1 MTEESAAHT
10 LAAVITKLK
19 SRNIRITPQREVIL
33 NYLITHHNHPDV
45 ETIYQGIADQL
56 PNLSVATVYNTLKLF
71 IDNDIVI
78 ELPSTDKDGS
88 LHYDFFGVPHFHSI
102 CENCGKITDVFAD
115 EYASISKQ
123 VTQLTNQQTGY
134 LVTSSHL
141 EVYGLCP
148 ECQQKLNS
156 ENLATTN

>member
-10 LAAVITKLK
+10 LAAVIAKLK

-45 ETIYQGIADQL
+45 ETIYKDIADQL
-56 PNLSVATVYNTLKLF
+56 PNLSVATVYNTLKMF
-71 IDNDIVI
+71 IDNDIII

-88 LHYDFFGVPHFHSI
+88 LHYDFFGVPHFHAI
-102 CENCGKITDVFAD
+102 CENCGKITDVFTD
-115 EYASISKQ
+115 EYSAINKQ
-123 VTQLTNQQTGY
+123 VAQLTSQQTDY
-134 LVTSSHL
+134 LVTNSHL

-148 ECQQKLNS
+148 ECQQKLNGS
-156 ENLATTN
+156 KTVNAD

>member
-1 MTEESAAHT
+1 MTKQSEKET
-10 LAAVITKLK
+10 LAAVIAKLK
-19 SRNIRITPQREVIL
+19 SRNVRITPQREVIL

-45 ETIYQGIADQL
+45 ETIYEGIEDQL

-71 IDNDIVI
+71 IDNNIII

-88 LHYDFFGVPHFHSI
+88 LHYDFFGVPHFHAI

-115 EYASISKQ
+115 EYNDINEQ
-123 VTQLTNQQTGY
+123 VTKLTQQQTNY

-148 ECQQKLNS
+148 ECQQKLGLTQAASAN
-156 ENLATTN
+156 